1 MEVRVGRQLR
11 RTGLDSPVKAP
22 MQRLSILI
30 VAAEMNWISTSRM
43 PGALH
48 HAGFDVTVL
57 APRDALVTKSRY
69 ARRVGHFPNDCTY
82 ALWVSTL
89 ATAVRVQAPAMIVPG
104 DDRSAN
110 LLHKVITDPPPG
122 LIPALHA
129 RLVELIERSLGD
141 RRYYQVAS
149 NKFMLAEVAITAGVE
164 VPRQQ
169 VVNGVVGAIEAARQ
183 VGYPAVLKRAQRSGA
198 DTIRIVPDDNAVAQ
212 FVAETPEWPV
222 LVQKFIDGR
231 PAAFGAVALG
241 GSMLAGI
248 TAIRMHTEPPQSGPA
263 TVYQLADRPDVALAA
278 SKMIEALG
286 LSGFSSFDFLLEEGT
301 DVPYLLECNP
311 RISVSSYIGTHFGA
325 DLSHELYRALAGAR
339 DSGKHPP
346 AAPIREQIVALFPQE
361 WMRRPDSVALRSC
374 VIDAPWDDPELF
386 AATVKG
392 TGIWPS

>member
-1 MEVRVGRQLR
+1 
-11 RTGLDSPVKAP
+11 

-30 VAAEMNWISTSRM
+30 VAAELNWISTSRM

-89 ATAVRVQAPAMIVPG
+89 AAAVRVQAPALIVPG
-104 DDRSAN
+104 DDRSAG

-149 NKFMLAEVAITAGVE
+149 NKFMLTEVAIAAGVA
-164 VPRQQ
+164 VPPQQ
-169 VVNGVVGAIEAARQ
+169 VVNGAAEAIATARQ
-183 VGYPAVLKRAQRSGA
+183 LGYPAVLKRAPGSGA
-198 DTIRIVPDDNAVAQ
+198 ATIRIVGDDNEVAQ
-212 FVAETPEWPV
+212 FVADAPEWPV
-222 LVQKFIDGR
+222 LVQKFINGR

-248 TAIRMHTEPPQSGPA
+248 TAIRLVTEPPQSGPA
-263 TVYQLADRPDVALAA
+263 TVYQLVDRPDVALCAT
-278 SKMIEALG
+278 KMIEALG
-286 LSGFSSFDFLLEEGT
+286 LSGFVSFDFLLEDHT
-301 DVPYLLECNP
+301 DIPYLLECNP

-325 DLSHELYRALAGAR
+325 DLSRELYRALAGGHE
-339 DSGKHPP
+339 SGPHSP

-361 WMRRPDSVALRSC
+361 WVRRPDSAALRSC
-374 VIDAPWDDPELF
+374 VVDAPWDDPELF

-392 TGIWPS
+392 TGIWPT

>member
-1 MEVRVGRQLR
+1 
-11 RTGLDSPVKAP
+11 

-30 VAAEMNWISTSRM
+30 VAAELNWISTSRM

-89 ATAVRVQAPAMIVPG
+89 AAAVRVQAPALIVPG

-110 LLHKVITDPPPG
+110 LLHKVISDPPPG

-149 NKFMLAEVAITAGVE
+149 NKFMLPEVAIAAGVAVPEQE
-164 VPRQQ
+164 V
-169 VVNGVVGAIEAARQ
+169 VSGAQAAIGAARE
-183 VGYPAVLKRAQRSGA
+183 VGYPAVVKRASGSGA
-198 DTIRIVPDDNAVAQ
+198 GTLRIVADDNAVAQ
-212 FVAETPEWPV
+212 FVAEAPEWPV
-222 LVQKFIDGR
+222 LVQRFVRGR
-231 PAAFGAVALG
+231 PAAFGAVALA

-263 TVYQLADRPDVALAA
+263 TVFQLTDRPDVAQAA
-278 SKMIEALG
+278 AKMIEALG
-286 LSGFSSFDFLLEEGT
+286 LSGFSSFDFLLEDDT
-301 DVPYLLECNP
+301 DLPYLLECNP

-339 DSGKHPP
+339 EAGRHPP
-346 AAPIREQIVALFPQE
+346 QTPIREQIVALFPQE

>member
-1 MEVRVGRQLR
+1 
-11 RTGLDSPVKAP
+11 

-89 ATAVRVQAPAMIVPG
+89 AAAVRVQAPAMIVPG
-104 DDRSAN
+104 DDRSAG
-110 LLHKVITDPPPG
+110 LLHKVIADPPPG

-141 RRYYQVAS
+141 PRYYQIAS
-149 NKFMLAEVAITAGVE
+149 NKFMLAETAAAAGVE
-164 VPRQQ
+164 VPAQQ
-169 VVNGVVGAIEAARQ
+169 VVNGVPAAVEAARQ
-183 VGYPAVLKRAQRSGA
+183 VGYPAVLKRAHGSGA
-198 DTIRIVPDDNAVAQ
+198 HTIRVVADDNAVAQ
-212 FVAETPEWPV
+212 FVAEAPNWPV
-222 LVQKFIDGR
+222 LVQKFIKGR
-231 PAAFGAVALG
+231 PAAFGAVALSG
-241 GSMLAGI
+241 VMLAGI
-248 TAIRMHTEPPQSGPA
+248 TAIRMHTDPPQTGPA
-263 TVYQLADRPDVALAA
+263 TVYQLADRQDVALAA
-278 SKMIEALG
+278 AKVIEVLG
-286 LSGFSSFDFLLEEGT
+286 LSGFASFDFLLEDDT
-301 DVPYLLECNP
+301 DVPFLLECNP

-325 DLSHELYRALAGAR
+325 DLSRELYGALAGAR
-339 DSGKHPP
+339 EEGRHSPP
-346 AAPIREQIVALFPQE
+346 AQIREQIVALFPQE
-361 WMRRPDSVALRSC
+361 WMRRPDSAALRSC

-392 TGIWPS
+392 AGIWPT

>member
-1 MEVRVGRQLR
+1 
-11 RTGLDSPVKAP
+11 

-69 ARRVGHFPNDCTY
+69 ARRVGHFPQECTY

-89 ATAVRVQAPAMIVPG
+89 ATAVRVQAPALIVPG
-104 DDRSAN
+104 DDRSAG
-110 LLHKVITDPPPG
+110 LLQKVISDPPPG

-141 RRYYQVAS
+141 PRYYHVAP
-149 NKFMLAEVAITAGVE
+149 NRVMLAAAAVSAGVR
-164 VPRQQ
+164 VPGQH
-169 VVNGVVGAIEAARQ
+169 
-183 VGYPAVLKRAQRSGA
+183 
-198 DTIRIVPDDNAVAQ
+198 
-212 FVAETPEWPV
+212 PV
-222 LVQKFIDGR
+222 KGR
-231 PAAFGAVALG
+231 PAAFGAVALA

-248 TAIRMHTEPPQSGPA
+248 TAIGLMSDPPETGPA
-263 TVYQLADRPDVALAA
+263 TVYQLADRPDVAAA
-278 SKMIEALG
+278 AAKMIEVLG
-286 LSGFSSFDFLLEEGT
+286 LSGFASFDFLLEDES
-301 DVPYLLECNP
+301 DLPYLLECNP

-325 DLSHELYRALAGAR
+325 DLSRELYRALAGAR
-339 DSGKHPP
+339 ESGRHPP
-346 AAPIREQIVALFPQE
+346 AAPVREQIVALFPQE
-361 WMRRPDSVALRSC
+361 WLRRPDSAALRSC

-392 TGIWPS
+392 TGIWPA